1 MDIGLAQLAH
11 PQTTL
16 ESRFLDLDQP
26 IFLSGIQALVRVL
39 LEQARL
45 DCAAGHRTAALVSGY
60 RGSPLGGL
68 DRELWRKQTLLDAH
82 DIRFQPGLNED
93 LAATMLFG
101 TQQIHAF
108 PGPKFDGVFGL
119 WYGKGPGVD
128 RSGDALHCANM
139 LGTDKLGG
147 VLAVAGDDHGA
158 HSSTYPHQTE
168 HIFEGVMMPVL
179 NPSSVQDIID
189 FGLAGYALSRYSG
202 LWVALK
208 TTAETAEQAATM
220 LIPAQRTF
228 ATPAFAV
235 PPHGFNID
243 HTLRYPAD
251 RAELERRV
259 VLERLPAALAW
270 ARANR
275 LDRPVFGAPDAPIG
289 LVTVGR
295 AHHDTQRALRALGLE
310 GHPQLALY
318 KIGLAWPLEAEG
330 LREFARGKRALL
342 VIEEKRSFV
351 EAQIRDA
358 LYHLPADQRPEV
370 AGKTLPT
377 GEALLSPLLELSPE
391 AVGTAL
397 GVFLRPRGVN
407 VADAPATP
415 LIDRPE
421 GLLRRVPAFCAGCPH
436 ATSTKLPGGS
446 FASAGIGCHFMAL
459 DDGDATRTF
468 TQMGGEGATWAG
480 LAPFTDT
487 PHLFANIG
495 DGTYT
500 HSGLL
505 ALRQAVAAGT
515 SITYKLL
522 VNDAVAMTGGQPAE
536 GGYTVPQ
543 YAHQVA
549 AEGVTRIA
557 IVADEADRLP
567 EPSAVPKFTTLHTRG
582 ELDAVQ
588 RNLRAHPGV
597 SVLIYDQVCATEKR
611 RRRKRGSMVQ
621 PARHVVIN
629 EAVCENCGDCS
640 TQSGCIAIE
649 PIDTVL
655 GRKRRINPTACN
667 VDLSCLKGFCPSF
680 VTVAGAPRAPDADPH
695 WAEQEAA
702 LAAALPQPILRAATP
717 WRALFAGI
725 GGGGIVTSGAIL
737 AMAAHLEGRR
747 VSTLDFT
754 GLAQKNGA
762 VVAHVQIGGPVDGPT
777 DLDVVRIP
785 LGTADLMLAADL
797 AVAAGAG
804 VLERNAPRAAVI
816 GNLDLAATAEFK
828 RNAVLPI
835 DAALHRRVIERTT
848 DRRAS
853 IYLHGVHLAERLFG
867 NAQAMNT
874 LLLGLAWQR
883 GLIPV
888 GEQAILRSIEL
899 NGAAIKTNLRAFLWG
914 RILADKP
921 ELIEQIL
928 ANTIVM
934 PPETLE
940 ALIETRM
947 AALTVYQSRRYATR
961 YRKLIDQVI
970 ARETAVF
977 GKPGRLS
984 RAAAEGLYRVM
995 AYKDEYEVARLHA
1008 ATTYGERPVFH
1019 LSPPLINRFDPATGR
1034 RGKVAVPGWVALP
1047 LFRVLRHGKYLRG
1060 TPLDLFARQ
1069 AERVWERA
1077 LISQYEGDLKAVLET
1092 LRPDKLE
1099 TAVSLAELPDQ
1110 IRGFGPV
1117 KDANRVKAEAR
1128 RKVLLESLQASQ
1140 LAVAAE

>member
-1 MDIGLAQLAH
+1 MDIGLAH
-11 PQTTL
+11 PETTL
-16 ESRFLDLDQP
+16 EGRFLDLDQP
-26 IFLSGIQALVRVL
+26 ILLSGIQALVRVL
-39 LEQARL
+39 LEQSRL
-45 DCAAGHRTAALVSGY
+45 DRAAGHRTAALVSGY

-68 DRELWRKQTLLDAH
+68 DRELWRKQALLDAH

-101 TQQIHAF
+101 TQLLGAF

-128 RSGDALHCANM
+128 RSGDAFHCANM
-139 LGTDKLGG
+139 LGTDRLGG
-147 VLAVAGDDHGA
+147 VLAVSGDDHGA

-168 HIFEGVMMPVL
+168 HVFEGVMMPVL
-179 NPSSVQDIID
+179 NPGSVQDILE

-208 TTAETAEQAATM
+208 TTAETAEQAATIR
-220 LIPAQRTF
+220 IPSHRAF
-228 ATPAFAV
+228 ATPDHAL
-235 PPHGFNID
+235 PPHGCNID
-243 HTLRYPAD
+243 HTLRFPAD

-259 VLERLPAALAW
+259 VMERLPAALAW

-275 LDRPVFGAPDAPIG
+275 LDRLVFGAPDAPIG

-295 AHHDTQRALRALGLE
+295 AHHDTLHALRMLGLQ

-318 KIGLAWPLEAEG
+318 KIGLTWPLEAEG
-330 LREFARGKRALL
+330 LRGFARGKRALL

-370 AGKTLPT
+370 AGKTLPS
-377 GEALLSPLLELSPE
+377 GESLLSPLLELSPE
-391 AVGTAL
+391 AVGVAL
-397 GVFLRPRGVN
+397 GVFLRPRGLN
-407 VADAPATP
+407 VPDAPATP

-421 GLLRRVPAFCAGCPH
+421 GLLHRVPAFCAGCPH
-436 ATSTKLPGGS
+436 ATSTKLPEGS

-505 ALRQAVAAGT
+505 AL
-515 SITYKLL
+515 
-522 VNDAVAMTGGQPAE
+522 TGGQPAE

-557 IVADEADRLP
+557 IVADAADRLP
-567 EPSAVPKFTTLHTRG
+567 EPSALPKGTTLHTRAQ
-582 ELDAVQ
+582 LDAVQ
-588 RNLRAHPGV
+588 RELRAHPGV

-611 RRRKRGSMVQ
+611 RRRKRGKLAQ
-621 PARHVVIN
+621 PARSVVIN
-629 EAVCENCGDCS
+629 EQVCENCGDCS

-680 VTVAGAPRAPDADPH
+680 VTIAGAPRAPDADPH
-695 WAEQEAA
+695 WAAQEAT
-702 LAAALPQPILRAATP
+702 LAAALPHPALPTATP

-737 AMAAHLEGRR
+737 AMAAHLEGRQ

-762 VVAHVQIGGPVDGPT
+762 VVAHVQIGGPIDAPAE
-777 DLDVVRIP
+777 LDVVRIP

-828 RNAVLPI
+828 RNAALPI

-848 DRRAS
+848 DPRAS
-853 IYLHGVHLAERLFG
+853 IYLHGVRLAERLFG

-888 GEQAILRSIEL
+888 GEAAILRSIEL
-899 NGAAIKTNLRAFLWG
+899 NGAAVQTNLRAFLWG
-914 RILADKP
+914 RILAEQP
-921 ELIEQIL
+921 ALIEQIL
-928 ANTIVM
+928 TNTIVSS
-934 PPETLE
+934 PNTLE
-940 ALIETRM
+940 ALIETRIT
-947 AALTVYQSRRYATR
+947 ALTAYQSRRYAAR
-961 YRKLIDQVI
+961 YRALIEQVM

-977 GKPGRLS
+977 GQPGLLS
-984 RAAAEGLYRVM
+984 RAAAEGLHRVM

-1008 ATTYGERPVFH
+1008 ATAYGERPVFH
-1019 LSPPLINRFDPATGR
+1019 LSPPLVNRIDPATGR
-1034 RGKVAVPGWVALP
+1034 RGKVAIPGWLALP
-1047 LFRVLRHGKYLRG
+1047 LFRVLRHGKHLRG
-1060 TPLDLFARQ
+1060 TRLDLFGRQ
-1069 AERVWERA
+1069 SERVWERA
-1077 LISQYEGDLKAVLET
+1077 LIGQYAADLRTAMAV
-1092 LRPDKLE
+1092 LRPDTLE

-1117 KDANRVKAEAR
+1117 KQANRAKAEAR
-1128 RKVLLESLQASQ
+1128 RKRLLESLQAPA